1 MIDQVPEGWEL
12 KPRHFYARISE
23 DIYGNF
29 CPLLHRL
36 RKTMSSIRFSAYTRE
51 KVPSERTIRIATQ
64 WFENHKCSGPKCN
77 WDSISTWEDLTEE
90 NE

>member
-29 CPLLHRL
+29 VHSFIAW
-36 RKTMSSIRFSAYTRE
+36 KNNVKHTFSAYTRE